1 MLLDFLFMDKYFM
14 CVTCTMCYRWGW
26 NIGNHTSCGGDDNF
40 KRGVSNSMKM
50 IVKKSTRAKQLTIVI
65 TLIRNQQE
73 GKKGP

>member
-1 MLLDFLFMDKYFM
+1 
-14 CVTCTMCYRWGW
+14 
-26 NIGNHTSCGGDDNF
+26 
-40 KRGVSNSMKM
+40 MKM